1 MSIGRIA
8 ESSSGRCALAFFENG
23 EVFTVPGESRVTSV
37 DAFLRL
43 GADERALLRK
53 SASRGRDAGEMR
65 CLAPIVSPSKV
76 VCVGQNYPEHNDETG
91 FERPAEPLIFSKFPS
106 AIIGPGEVIELPAV
120 APRRVDYEAEL
131 AVVIG
136 RKCRNVPQRA
146 ALGCVAGYMAANDI
160 SARDWQVKKPGG
172 QWLLGKTF
180 DTFLPLGPVMVTA
193 DEIGDP
199 QDLRIQCA
207 IGGEILQD
215 DTTGN
220 MIFPVSELLAYI
232 SSVCTL
238 EVGDVLLTG
247 SPAGVGMSR
256 KPPRWLAEGDVVKT
270 SIDGIGTLENSVVKG
285 VSGVV
290 I

>member
-1 MSIGRIA
+1 MSIGRIV
-8 ESSSGRCALAFFENG
+8 EPSSGRCALAFFENG
-23 EVFTVPGESRVTSV
+23 EVFTAPDESRVTSV

-43 GADERALLRK
+43 DADERALLRK
-53 SASRGRDAGEMR
+53 SASPGHAPAEVR
-65 CLAPIVSPSKV
+65 CLSPIVSPSKV

-106 AIIGPGEVIELPAV
+106 TIIGPGEEIELPAV
-120 APRRVDYEAEL
+120 APKRVDYEAEL
-131 AVVIG
+131 AVVVG
-136 RKCRNVPQRA
+136 RKGRHVPQHA
-146 ALGCVAGYMAANDI
+146 ALGYVAGYMAANDI

-193 DEIGDP
+193 DEIRDP
-199 QDLRIQCA
+199 QDLRIQCS

-220 MIFPVSELLAYI
+220 MIFSISELLAYI

-270 SIDGIGTLENSVVKG
+270 SIDCIGVLENPVVKG
-285 VSGVV
+285 VSGAV